1 MPRLPIPLDQP
12 SDYERGVIAG
22 LYAWRNPPKS
32 GMLADAYD
40 RFSAIVDSATDK
52 LRAIP
57 GVDWTLDTFV
67 AGIIESLNDL
77 AHDLVWSEDVYSDLQ
92 KRGLDVQDAGH
103 AHRVDISKIDK
114 AVAGIRS
121 RYAALGAA
129 EGATTGFVGAAGIVP
144 DILALTTLNLRA
156 TGLYATYYGFDVSRD
171 DERLFALQV
180 LSASAG
186 STDINKDFALKPI
199 SRASQGIA
207 KRQAIE
213 SAGQYAITG
222 SIKKI
227 AEKLGIKLT
236 KAKLAQMLPVAGA
249 VVGGGLNV
257 MYTNKV
263 CHTAQQLYRERFL
276 LAKYGPAVF
285 TRDS

>member
-1 MPRLPIPLDQP
+1 M
-12 SDYERGVIAG
+12 
-22 LYAWRNPPKS
+22 
-32 GMLADAYD
+32 
-40 RFSAIVDSATDK
+40 
-52 LRAIP
+52 
-57 GVDWTLDTFV
+57 
-67 AGIIESLNDL
+67 
-77 AHDLVWSEDVYSDLQ
+77 
-92 KRGLDVQDAGH
+92 QDAGH
-103 AHRVDISKIDK
+103 AHRVDIRHIDE
-114 AVAGIRS
+114 AVSSIRS
-121 RYAALGAA
+121 RYSALGAA
-129 EGATTGFVGAAGIVP
+129 EGATTGFVGAPGIVP

-156 TGLYATYYGFDVSRD
+156 TGLYATYYGFFVSRD

-199 SRASQGIA
+199 TRASQGIA

-236 KAKLAQMLPVAGA
+236 KAKLAQMLPIAGA

-276 LAKYGPAVF
+276 LARYGPDVF
-285 TRDS
+285 ANPTGAGA